1 MEIDPGRKRFLIAQ
15 ALFEFI
21 RNDAGKPFEHQSG
34 SNVEEM
40 RHILQTEYADFIGVL
55 ETGKEMRH
63 RNLAR
68 TIAAV
73 KKDNDLPG

>member
-1 MEIDPGRKRFLIAQ
+1 LKIAQ

-40 RHILQTEYADFIGVL
+40 QYILQTGYADFIGAL
-55 ETGKEMRH
+55 ESGKEMRH

-68 TIAAV
+68 TIATV
-73 KKDNDLPG
+73 KKDTDPSG

>member
-1 MEIDPGRKRFLIAQ
+1 MEIDPSRKRFLIAQ

-40 RHILQTEYADFIGVL
+40 RHILHTEYADIINVL
-55 ETGKEMRH
+55 EAGKSTRH
-63 RNLAR
+63 RNLVQ

-73 KKDNDLPG
+73 KKDIDPTG